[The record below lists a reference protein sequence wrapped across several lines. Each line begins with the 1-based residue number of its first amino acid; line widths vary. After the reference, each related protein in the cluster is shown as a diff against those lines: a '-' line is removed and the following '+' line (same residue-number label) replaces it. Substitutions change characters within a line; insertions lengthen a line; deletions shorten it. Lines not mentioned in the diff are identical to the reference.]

1 MATVRKATYT
11 VPIPTGAKLVTKA
24 GKRFARFKRD
34 GELIDAPLTADGQK
48 CRLETEEYYIRFKD
62 LDGKWKREKGYTD
75 KRATEEKA
83 HSMQT
88 RLDQRQEAVNPHKE
102 HHERPL
108 SEHLDDWRANML
120 DQGGASE
127 GQVKQVV
134 YRARRIIEGCGFKF
148 IPDLRSFEVE
158 AYLAKRRANT
168 KKPMSAQTSNHYLQ
182 AVKRFAGWLVK
193 KGRTDKDRLADVPL
207 LKITDERRVHDRRAL
222 TQEEFSRLV
231 NAAERGPV
239 VESVPGPER
248 AMLYIVA
255 GWTGYRRAELASLT
269 LRSFIL
275 DGHEPTVSVKAGY
288 TKNGRTATVPL
299 HPVVVERLRAW
310 LETRGRP
317 VEPGEPIFELRSSGG
332 WWRDTARMMH
342 ADLAA
347 ARKAWIEEVAS
358 PEDQAARERS
368 DFLTYQ
374 DENGAFADFHA
385 NRHTFITNL
394 GRAGVS
400 LGMAQKLARHSDP
413 KLTANIYTHL
423 EVCDQ
428 AAAIQS
434 LPAPPATTPTPPEEA
449 VLRATGTDDLGETTI
464 HLPSPCHGTKGDAG
478 GITTYGEGFLPPTCQ
493 EPPTAGHDRAQTAPE
508 TGGEQWGEEAT
519 GETPQVV
526 KRERLGMSRHA
537 KPQVHP
543 TGLEPVTFGSIVP
556 RDLAQFSGKTRN
568 RAVDCARVAR
578 CPEVDMNLEQME
590 ALALELLARVRA
602 GKRARPD
609 AESSVG

>member
-62 LDGKWKREKGYTD
+62 LDGRWKREKGYTD
-75 KRATEEKA
+75 KRATVEKA

-88 RLDQRQEAVNPHKE
+88 RLDQRQEALDPHKE
-102 HHERPL
+102 SHERPL
-108 SEHLDDWRANML
+108 SDHLDDWRENLLARNV
-120 DQGGASE
+120 DPAEVS
-127 GQVKQVV
+127 
-134 YRARRIIEGCGFKF
+134 RAVNRVRAVFEGCGFNR
-148 IPDLRSFEVE
+148 ITDLSATNVE
-158 AYLAKRRANT
+158 EYLAARRNDKKR
-168 KKPMSAQTSNHYLQ
+168 PMAARTHNFHVQALRRFSA
-182 AVKRFAGWLVK
+182 WLVK
-193 KGRTDKDRLADVPL
+193 KGHTDKDRMAEVVMLT
-207 LKITDERRVHDRRAL
+207 ITDEDQTHTRRAL

-231 NAAERGPV
+231 NAAERGA
-239 VESVPGPER
+239 ELQGIPGPDR
-248 AMLYIVA
+248 AMLYILA

-275 DGHEPTVSVKAGY
+275 DGPTPSVGVKAGY
-288 TKNGRTATVPL
+288 TKNSRVATIPL
-299 HPVVVERLRAW
+299 HPVVVERVRAW
-310 LETRGRP
+310 LETKEAIDQRAP
-317 VEPGEPIFELRSSGG
+317 LFQLRTAGG
-332 WWRDTARMMH
+332 AWRRTADLMR

-347 ARKAWIEEVAS
+347 ARAAWIDEGDRV
-358 PEDQAARERS
+358 ARERS

-434 LPAPPATTPTPPEEA
+434 LPAPPTTTTTTPTGEPA
-449 VLRATGTDDLGETTI
+449 ILRATGTDDLGQSPVF
-464 HLPSPCHGTKGDAG
+464 LPSPCQAPEAGDG
-478 GITTYGEGFLPPTCQ
+478 GVTTYGDSFVKLRPTR
-493 EPPTAGHDRAQTAPE
+493 P
-508 TGGEQWGEEAT
+508 
-519 GETPQVV
+519 
-526 KRERLGMSRHA
+526 LGWVG
-537 KPQVHP
+537 K
-543 TGLEPVTFGSIVP
+543 GI
-556 RDLAQFSGKTRN
+556 DL
-568 RAVDCARVAR
+568 V
-578 CPEVDMNLEQME
+578 
-590 ALALELLARVRA
+590 
-602 GKRARPD
+602 
-609 AESSVG
+609 